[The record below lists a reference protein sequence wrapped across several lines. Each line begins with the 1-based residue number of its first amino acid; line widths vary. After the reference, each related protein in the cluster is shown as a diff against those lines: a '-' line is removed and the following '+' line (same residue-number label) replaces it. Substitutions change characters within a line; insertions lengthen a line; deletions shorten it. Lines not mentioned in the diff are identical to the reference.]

1 MQRLAQRIE
10 GAIRIRVH
18 GDLHLG
24 QVLVL
29 PGDVCFIDF
38 EGEPARPLEQRR
50 QRHSPYKDVSGL
62 LRSFDYAA
70 ATALRS
76 LHGTE
81 QSEAAQQAR
90 AVISERYREQSV
102 QAFLK
107 AYREAASGLPH
118 LWQQDDGEQAALALF
133 SIEKAAYEIA
143 YEASY
148 RPEWLDVP
156 LAGLVEL
163 CKPLME
169 NDDG

>member
-1 MQRLAQRIE
+1 M
-10 GAIRIRVH
+10 
-18 GDLHLG
+18 
-24 QVLVL
+24 
-29 PGDVCFIDF
+29 
-38 EGEPARPLEQRR
+38 
-50 QRHSPYKDVSGL
+50 
-62 LRSFDYAA
+62 
-70 ATALRS
+70 
-76 LHGTE
+76 
-81 QSEAAQQAR
+81 
-90 AVISERYREQSV
+90 

-107 AYREAASGLPH
+107 AYREAASGLH
-118 LWQQDDGEQAALALF
+118 HVWQQDDGEQAALALF